1 MQDKQIAKTQYSS
14 REKNNVRGKNKQS
27 KGNALPYL
35 YLSMPRRP
43 MAPCLVPAESLS
55 LKVSKSQ
62 ALAPVCA
69 VDTDG
74 MSYHLGTC

>member
-1 MQDKQIAKTQYSS
+1 
-14 REKNNVRGKNKQS
+14 
-27 KGNALPYL
+27 
-35 YLSMPRRP
+35 MPRRP

-69 VDTDG
+69 FDTDG